1 MMQGQ
6 SIKNQVYEDIMKDIL
21 DGVYEAN
28 AIINER
34 TLIEKYGV
42 SKTPVRE
49 ALVQLC
55 SENVLNNISR
65 FGYQITPILPGQI
78 AEIIEYRK
86 MIELGALERC
96 FLRLTAEQIGELK
109 RQNEEAERIAHTM
122 DSKLHWEANNLF
134 HRTLCSYC
142 NNSYIRK
149 SLEDA
154 MNVCTR
160 ISNQYFTKLWNESR
174 ISDGSSHVLLVEAL
188 EAGDLERAKIILGED
203 VEAFKKEIL

>member
-1 MMQGQ
+1 MQGQ
-6 SIKNQVYEDIMKDIL
+6 SIKDQVYENIMKDIL

-28 AIINER
+28 AIVNER
-34 TLIEKYGV
+34 TLVEKYGV

-55 SENVLNNISR
+55 SENVLNNIPR

-78 AEIIEYRK
+78 VEIIDYRK

-96 FLRLTAEQIGELK
+96 FFHLTKEQILQLK
-109 RQNEEAERIAHTM
+109 RQNEEVERIAHTM

-142 NNSYIRK
+142 NNSYIQK
-149 SLEDA
+149 SLADA
-154 MNVCTR
+154 MNICTR

-174 ISDGSSHVLLVEAL
+174 VTDGSNHVRIVKAL
-188 EAGDLERAKIILGED
+188 EDGDLESAKTILGED